1 MTLPSWLTDSVY
13 EHMEKVA
20 EAFVDPRY
28 IVPND
33 EAKRVKAGPLLSYVV
48 KNMDVK
54 RNSPEV
60 SDYDKKAWRKAK
72 FYMISGHDI
81 TITTFLETLGVYETQ
96 LVPYAAQAI
105 VEMHKG
111 TKDQKA
117 DDTEDY
123 YIRVRLVMKVYKK
136 LPELGK
142 LS

>member
-1 MTLPSWLTDSVY
+1 MTSPSWLTDSIY
-13 EHMEKVA
+13 NHMEKVA

-28 IVPND
+28 IVPTD

-60 SDYDKKAWRKAK
+60 SDHDKKTWRKAK

-81 TITTFLETLGVYETQ
+81 TLTTFLETLGVYETQ

-105 VEMHKG
+105 VELHKG
-111 TKDQKA
+111 TKDQK
-117 DDTEDY
+117 EDNTDEH
-123 YIRVRLVMKVYKK
+123 YIRVMAYCRIIMIILFINFK
-136 LPELGK
+136 
-142 LS
+142 